1 MKSILLIALLAFA
14 SVSANSQGIIPTK
27 GKEFWVG
34 FLENYTQG
42 GTAEALD
49 LFITSTVNTSGTVSL
64 PQQGWSVT
72 FDVIANQ
79 TTTVNVPNA
88 LGETIDADVIS
99 NTGIYVATEDT
110 VSVFAINME
119 QYTADGTKILPIQSI
134 GTEYRVAAY
143 HGIGGV
149 GSEFL
154 IVATQDGT
162 EIEITPS
169 ALTTGG
175 NPAGVT
181 FTINLDAGETY
192 MVQSNDAT
200 DLTGSHI
207 KGTEASGDC
216 RPFSVFGGCYCAN
229 VPTGCTAC
237 DHIFDQN
244 FAVDT
249 WGSQYET
256 VPFVSST
263 SYTYRVLAHEDG
275 TDVFINGVFSV
286 SLDAGEFEEYNSVTT
301 ADCITGTKPMAVIQ
315 YMEGITCSGVGDPAM
330 LVLNDVSQKIDNV
343 TFSTVSSTIIDEHNV
358 NVIASTV
365 DVGQVLFDGVAI
377 DPALF
382 TQFPFCPESSYASF
396 EVTQGSHTL
405 EAENGFSAY
414 IYGNGF
420 AESYAYSAGSFST
433 PDLISVVDSVI
444 CASDTVNISTTLSL
458 FDIYWYAQGN
468 PDDTL
473 ATGPILTLVPP
484 IIPDVYVA
492 VGNLLISGCEE
503 EQWFL
508 IETPEPPVVSV
519 YATDP
524 VICQYA
530 STQLNVS
537 VDPPS
542 PLYTYTWTPA
552 AGLNDPNI
560 ANPIATPLET
570 TTYSV
575 LVSTPTGC
583 GFSSEEVTIEVL
595 EGTLAGLSAS
605 TDDDAI
611 CTDEVANLLVTVDE
625 VVYEDNFDPGVSW
638 GLWCDVQNGTQSNDC
653 GSVSGNALYFNGA
666 GDRWTTTESID
677 CSLGGLVSFTI
688 KFGSGAAPCDDPEP
702 GDNVVL
708 EYSTSGCAG
717 PFTQIGLISESA
729 YTSFETVTFA
739 IPVGAQ
745 TANTHFRWRQLANSG
760 NNTDNW
766 SLDDIY
772 VSALTN
778 NAYDYAWTPAGP
790 LDDATIVNPVASPLE
805 DTMFYVELT
814 DNFNGCQYTDSVFI
828 SVGQSYTVELPN
840 DTILC
845 DIAGIE
851 LYANPSIAGDFDF
864 TWSPGDGSLSSLFS
878 QTPTAS
884 PVATTTYSVEV
895 TSTQGC
901 LANGDVTITVNQLL
915 SLDVT
920 TDNTNFC
927 QGEEANLVADVGGTA
942 GLEFTWTPAQYLD
955 DATSATPVAS
965 PVQDTWFEVLVTDP
979 GSDCFLIDSV
989 EVIVFSTF
997 SLQSVADT
1005 TMCESLGF
1013 ELTTTVDTSD
1023 PLTYSWQPALNLD
1036 DAAALSPSIILDEAA
1051 QYIVVA
1057 EDAGGCSQTDT
1068 VNVSLVFQAFDLGP
1082 NIELCIGESDSVLTG
1097 YNNSFAFSWNTL
1109 ETTSGIEVDSPGW
1122 YIVEV
1127 TGPENCVRS
1136 DSLEVIV
1143 HELPEFELGPDI
1155 SSCEGYNETLSVG
1168 LAGVSYLWS
1177 TNQVTQS
1184 IDVTTNDTY
1193 VATATDGNG
1202 CQYSDS
1208 LFVDF
1213 HELPIV
1219 DLPVLV
1225 DLCEG
1230 ENVTLDAENPGADF
1244 VWSNT
1249 AVTQQITVATSGI
1262 YSVTVTNAFDCFQTD
1277 ETEVVVHP
1285 YPVVW
1290 LGADHA
1296 MCQND
1301 SYDLDVN
1308 NPGASILWSTGDTTQ
1323 VITIWSSGTYEV
1335 AVNNGYCSSTDEIN
1349 VVVNPLPEDPL
1360 GFDTTMCFTEVPSL
1374 TLFAGNPGSG
1384 YIWSGNDITP
1394 STDPLLVVN
1403 AEGVYNLL
1411 VTTPFG
1417 CVDQFEIAI
1426 TELCPGQVF
1435 VPNSFS
1441 PNGDGMNDYFFA
1453 YGTNIVE
1460 FEMEIWNRWGEKIFV
1475 SSDINTPWIGDAH
1488 NGTHYA
1494 DSETYVYVITYKYL
1508 MDIDGT
1514 LSDVEQITGH
1524 VTLIR

>member
-1 MKSILLIALLAFA
+1 
-14 SVSANSQGIIPTK
+14 
-27 GKEFWVG
+27 
-34 FLENYTQG
+34 
-42 GTAEALD
+42 LD
-49 LFITSTVNTSGTVSL
+49 IFITSSVNTSGTVSL
-64 PQQGWSVT
+64 PQQGWSVD
-72 FDVIANQ
+72 FDVVANQ

-88 LGETIDADVIS
+88 IGETINPEVIS
-99 NTGIYVATEDT
+99 NTGIYVSTEDT

-154 IVATQDGT
+154 IVATQDDT

-169 ALTTGG
+169 ATTTGG
-175 NPAGVT
+175 LVAGTT
-181 FTINLDAGETY
+181 FTINMDAGETY
-192 MVQSNDAT
+192 MLQSLDES
-200 DLTGSHI
+200 DLTGSYI
-207 KGTEASGDC
+207 VATEESGDC

-229 VPTGCTAC
+229 IPTGCTAC

-244 FAVDT
+244 FAVET
-249 WGSQYET
+249 WGSEYET
-256 VPFVSST
+256 VPFASSS

-286 SLDAGEFEEYNSVTT
+286 TLNAGEFEEYNTVTT
-301 ADCITGTKPMAVIQ
+301 ADCISGSNPMAVIQ
-315 YMEGITCSGVGDPAM
+315 YMQGVTCSVVGDPAM

-343 TFSTVSSTIIDEHNV
+343 TFSTVSSTIIDEHSV
-358 NVIASTV
+358 NVVVASI
-365 DVGQVLFDGVAI
+365 DVGQVLLDGVTL

-382 TQFPFCPESSYASF
+382 TQYAFCPESSYASF

-414 IYGNGF
+414 IYGTGN

-433 PDLISVVDSVI
+433 PDLISTVDSVI
-444 CASDTVNISTTLSL
+444 CANDTINIGTSLSL

-473 ATGPILTLVPP
+473 ATGPILTLIPP
-484 IIPDVYVA
+484 IIPDIYVA
-492 VGNLLISGCEE
+492 KGNLLISGCEE

-508 IETPEPPVVSV
+508 IESPEPPVVSV

-524 VICQYA
+524 VICQYS

-542 PLYTYTWTPA
+542 PLYTYAWSPA
-552 AGLNDPNI
+552 AGLDNPNI

-583 GFSSEEVTIEVL
+583 GFSSEEVTVQVL
-595 EGTLAGLSAS
+595 GGVLAGLSAS

-611 CTDEVANLLVTVDE
+611 CTDEIANLLVTVDE

-638 GLWCDVQNGTQSNDC
+638 GLWCDIQNGAQSNDC

-666 GDRWTTTESID
+666 GDRWTTTEAIN
-677 CSLGGLVSFTI
+677 CALGGLVSFTI

-702 GDNVVL
+702 GDNVAL
-708 EYSTSGCAG
+708 EYSTTGCAG
-717 PFTQIGLISESA
+717 PFTQIILISESA
-729 YTSFETVTFA
+729 YTSFETVSAA
-739 IPVGAQ
+739 IPAGAQ
-745 TANTHFRWRQLANSG
+745 TATTHFRWRQIANSG

-766 SLDDIY
+766 SLDDVY

-778 NAYDYAWTPAGP
+778 NAYDYAWTPEGP
-790 LDDATIVNPVASPLE
+790 LDDPTIVDPEASPLV

-828 SVGQSYTVELPN
+828 SVGQSYTVDLPN
-840 DTILC
+840 DTVLC

-851 LYANPSIAGDFDF
+851 LYANPSIAGNFGF
-864 TWSPGDGSLSSLFS
+864 QWSPGDGTLSSLFS

-884 PVATTTYSVEV
+884 PLVTAVYSVEV

-901 LANGDVTITVNQLL
+901 ITEGEVTITVNQLL

-920 TDNTNFC
+920 TDNTDFC
-927 QGEEANLVADVGGTA
+927 QGDEANLVADVAGTA

-955 DATSATPVAS
+955 DASSSTPTAS
-965 PVQDTWFEVLVTDP
+965 PVQDTWYEVLVTDP
-979 GSDCFLIDSV
+979 GSDCFLLDSV

-997 SLQSVADT
+997 AMQSLADT
-1005 TMCESLGF
+1005 TLCESLGF
-1013 ELTTTVDTSD
+1013 ELTTTVDTAD
-1023 PLTYSWQPALNLD
+1023 PLTYTWQPALNLD
-1036 DAAALSPSIILDEAA
+1036 DAAAQSPSIILDEAT

-1057 EDAGGCSQTDT
+1057 EDAGGCAQTDT
-1068 VNVSLVFQAFDLGP
+1068 VNVSLVFQTFELGP
-1082 NIELCIGESDSVLTG
+1082 DIELCLGQSDSVNTG
-1097 YNNSFAFSWNTL
+1097 YDNSFIHSWSTF
-1109 ETTSGIEVDSPGW
+1109 ESTTGIQVSTSGW

-1136 DSLEVIV
+1136 DSLEVFV
-1143 HELPEFELGPDI
+1143 NDLPEFELGPDI
-1155 SSCEGYNETLSVG
+1155 ISCEGYQETLTIP
-1168 LAGVSYLWS
+1168 LAGVDYLWS
-1177 TNQVTQS
+1177 NEQVTAS
-1184 IDVTTNDTY
+1184 INVTVDGTY
-1193 VATATDGNG
+1193 SANVTDGNG
-1202 CQYSDS
+1202 CEYADS

-1213 HELPIV
+1213 HELPIL

-1230 ENVTLDAENPGADF
+1230 ENIVLDAENPGSSYL
-1244 VWSNT
+1244 WNT
-1249 AVTQQITVATSGI
+1249 TAASQQITASTSGI
-1262 YSVTVTNAFDCFQTD
+1262 YSVLVTNAFDCFQND

-1285 YPVVW
+1285 YPAVW
-1290 LGADHA
+1290 LGADHV

-1301 SYDLDVN
+1301 FYDLDVN
-1308 NPGASILWSTGDTTQ
+1308 NPAASVLWSTGDTTQ

-1335 AVNNGYCSSTDEIN
+1335 SVNNGYCSSTDEIN
-1349 VVVNPLPEDPL
+1349 VVVNPLPYDPL
-1360 GFDTTMCFTEVPSL
+1360 GFDTVMCFTEAPYL
-1374 TLFAGNPGSG
+1374 TLFADNPGG
-1384 YIWSGNDITP
+1384 AYVWSGDEIVP
-1394 STDPLLVVN
+1394 STDPSIDVN
-1403 AEGVYNLL
+1403 SEGVYSLFI
-1411 VTTPFG
+1411 TTPFG
-1417 CVDQFEIAI
+1417 CIDQFEIAI
-1426 TELCPGQVF
+1426 TDICPGQLF
-1435 VPNSFS
+1435 IPNSFS

-1453 YGTNIVE
+1453 YGSNIVE
-1460 FEMEIWNRWGEKIFV
+1460 FEMKIWDRWGENVFV
-1475 SSDINTPWIGDAH
+1475 GADIDTPWLGDVF
-1488 NGTHYA
+1488 NGAHYA

-1508 MDIDGT
+1508 LDIDGNI
-1514 LSDVEQITGH
+1514 SDTEQVTGH